1 MSATAS
7 TCAHCGRTYF
17 GHLAQ
22 HRCGFEALPSDLV
35 RQIGSYLDLPD
46 ARNLAAASV
55 RAHAALHDVRAAEF
69 TLHHNNHAGK
79 HGTGAAT
86 AFGEAIASRAMS
98 LHDPHYRNW
107 DALSGEEQ
115 RPWLE
120 RAIND
125 EGARCSLG
133 ATPDFIFHG
142 RIADAFTVSVS
153 DRAPDMVAAA
163 KRAIVQSLIPNT
175 LTKWNTY
182 GKTSIAI
189 ANITS
194 FPPQLLNDEVSKII
208 HGTPLFEKMRA
219 SGATNR
225 LFLVRHLSVTEVAG

>member
-22 HRCGFEALPSDLV
+22 HRCGFEALPSGLV

-107 DALSGEEQ
+107 DALSGAEKTQ
-115 RPWLE
+115 WLA
-120 RAIND
+120 RAKSED
-125 EGARCSLG
+125 AQCSG
-133 ATPDFIFHG
+133 SATPDFIFHG
-142 RIADAFTVSVS
+142 CIADAFSVSVS
-153 DRAPDMVAAA
+153 DKAPDMVAAA
-163 KRAIVQSLIPNT
+163 RRAVLQSLITNT
-175 LTKWNTY
+175 VTKWNTY

-208 HGTPLFEKMRA
+208 HGTPLFEKMKA
-219 SGATNR
+219 SGGANR